1 MIPGEVIIKNDFIEI
16 NTYAGDEEK
25 KVISVINKGDRA
37 VQVGSHFHFFEINRC
52 MKFSREEAYGYR
64 LNIPSGTAIR
74 FEPDEVKEVELVKI
88 SGNQRIEGF
97 NNLTD
102 SQVNITNKGKAILNA
117 KLKGFE

>member
-52 MKFSREEAYGYR
+52 MKFMDIDLIFLQEQQYVLSLMR
-64 LNIPSGTAIR
+64 LRKLNWLKFLEI
-74 FEPDEVKEVELVKI
+74 KE
-88 SGNQRIEGF
+88 
-97 NNLTD
+97 
-102 SQVNITNKGKAILNA
+102 
-117 KLKGFE
+117 